1 VTTLHHE
8 SQCAEGRTGTQIGF
22 PRLPTGDMSLTPLP
36 LPLCEWAGTG
46 GRGAAKNLAAVGK
59 RRLKAGTGWV
69 GPIRDI
75 GHVAMLVVL
84 RRLAMSALL
93 TVLGRL
99 GLLTGLVMLTTL
111 AVLAFLAAAVLVVLA
126 V

>member
-1 VTTLHHE
+1 MQALHE
-8 SQCAEGRTGTQIGF
+8 PDRPRRPLTAQASEVAGRG
-22 PRLPTGDMSLTPLP
+22 GDVRART
-36 LPLCEWAGTG
+36 AGTVASAAG
-46 GRGAAKNLAAVGK
+46 VGAQH
-59 RRLKAGTGWV
+59 
-69 GPIRDI
+69 GPVRDV

-93 TVLGRL
+93 TALGRL

-126 V
+126 M